1 MSAQN
6 RRECDQYHGETV
18 WTKKRCR
25 DHMHVEVITKLE
37 DGTCVTFLSPG
48 LPDNLSRLTDYLD
61 KIYRK
66 TGLHIPPH
74 AYRER
79 LEMPRV
85 ISVPETPY
93 EE

>member
-6 RRECDQYHGETV
+6 GRECAPYHGATV

-25 DHMHVEVITKLE
+25 NHVHVEVITKLE
-37 DGTCVTFLSPG
+37 DGTCLTLLSPG
-48 LPDNLSRLTDYLD
+48 LPDNLCRLTDYLD
-61 KIYRK
+61 KISRK

-74 AYRER
+74 AYREHS
-79 LEMPRV
+79 EIPRV

>member
-6 RRECDQYHGETV
+6 RSECDQYHGETV

-25 DHMHVEVITKLE
+25 DHMHVEVITTLE
-37 DGTCVTFLSPG
+37 DGTCLTLLSPG

-79 LEMPRV
+79 SEIPRV